1 MSDCNINK
9 SHNLKLFVII
19 PNNVF
24 KGVER
29 KMFTSFIVMVIIKQS
44 LNFSCMV
51 DQKKKKKQSLDEFCV
66 VSKKNFLERLLLK
79 YSPFSNYKSM
89 RYRIFF
95 L

>member
-51 DQKKKKKQSLDEFCV
+51 DQKKKRNSH
-66 VSKKNFLERLLLK
+66 
-79 YSPFSNYKSM
+79 SM
-89 RYRIFF
+89 SFV
-95 L
+95 